1 MQIDDELS
9 QRLCASLE
17 TLNAR
22 IARLAIGLGMNLE
35 DQGVVTRL
43 LDGPPAPRVVTE
55 RRANREGARP
65 AHPAMSGE
73 RRVSHLHEELRG
85 LLVLRYRMETTSL
98 NDNGLTLT
106 RQILD
111 QAEEHLVQKGF
122 KPIAH
127 GLDLDP

>member
-1 MQIDDELS
+1 MLFRS
-9 QRLCASLE
+9 S
-17 TLNAR
+17 
-22 IARLAIGLGMNLE
+22 
-35 DQGVVTRL
+35 VVTRL
-43 LDGPPAPRVVTE
+43 LEGPPVPRVATE
-55 RRANREGARP
+55 RRANRDGAQARP
-65 AHPAMSGE
+65 PSMSGE

-85 LLVLRYRMETTSL
+85 LLVLRYRIETTSL

-127 GLDLDP
+127 GLDLDS

>member
-1 MQIDDELS
+1 MRIDDDVS
-9 QRLCASLE
+9 RRLCASLE

-22 IARLAIGLGMNLE
+22 IARLAIGLGMDLADE
-35 DQGVVTRL
+35 AVVNRL
-43 LDGPPAPRVVTE
+43 LECPPAPRVAIE
-55 RRANREGARP
+55 RRDNRGGEQTR
-65 AHPAMSGE
+65 HPAMSGE

-85 LLVLRYRMETTSL
+85 LLVLRYRLETTSL

-106 RQILD
+106 RQILE
-111 QAEEHLVQKGF
+111 QTEQHLVQKGF